1 MPSSSTPTEEKTPNG
16 GTAAADPPA
25 RAIAGA
31 ASTDTLAAAVSDNL
45 ARHAIENMSFGV
57 ALFDAS
63 SRLVLCNQSYL
74 SMYKLKPEV
83 AWSRCHL
90 RQLLEFKIMAGTF
103 FGDVDHTVERI
114 HAVIGKSETTKIIE
128 EWLDGTV
135 ISIVVTSRAGGGW
148 LATHEDVT
156 DHANAFKA
164 LHRTKNF
171 FDTIID
177 NVPAT
182 IVVKDAKTFRYLLVN
197 KKGEEFIGRAESEII
212 GKSAR
217 EIFAADAASVIEE
230 HDRAA
235 LERPKPV
242 ACESAP
248 FHSVADDAQR
258 VFTKKLIVHGADGE
272 ADYLLS
278 IIEDVTERVRAENRL
293 SHQAHHDA
301 LTGLAN
307 RVLFTQLIGEALI
320 GSSGRGEQFAIMLLD
335 LDRFKSVNDSLG
347 HPVGDELL
355 KGVAQ
360 RLETCL
366 PKEDLVA
373 RLGGDEFAIL
383 QICGREQREE
393 AIALANRVL
402 DLLASTFDID
412 GHQVI
417 TGASI
422 GIAFAPAHGTGVD
435 QLMKHADLALYQAKS
450 TGRNR
455 YCVFNTSLEKEAH
468 ARHALEL
475 DLRHAIVRGEFEM
488 YYQSIFDTATGHP
501 SGVEALVRW
510 KHPRRG
516 ILSPDQFI
524 PLAEE
529 TGLIVP
535 LGEWILHRVCRDGC
549 DLPPGIKV
557 AVNLSP
563 VQFGKGDLV
572 GTVSRALA
580 ESGFPPH
587 RLELE
592 ITESVLLHN
601 NEENISTLVALKS
614 LGVSIVLDDFGT
626 GYSSLSY
633 LRVFAFDKIKIDRS
647 FIKELSTRSDCAA
660 IVCAITSL
668 ARTLN
673 IATTAEG
680 VETHDQYRLLRAAGC
695 SLVQG
700 YLLSRPMPP
709 AELLDTDA
717 LRAVAA
723 AQFGDRPG
731 DGAPGSGIS
740 AQAQQRI

>member
-1 MPSSSTPTEEKTPNG
+1 MLSSSTPLEEKTANG
-16 GTAAADPPA
+16 ELAAADLA
-25 RAIAGA
+25 RRAVAVT
-31 ASTDTLAAAVSDNL
+31 ASTDSLAAVSDNL
-45 ARHAIENMSFGV
+45 ALQAIENMSFGV

-63 SRLVLCNQSYL
+63 SRLVLCNQPYL

-83 AWSRCHL
+83 ARSRCHL
-90 RQLLEFKIMAGTF
+90 RQLLEFKMRAGTF
-103 FGDVDHTVERI
+103 FGDVDYAIERI
-114 HAVIGKSETTKIIE
+114 HAVVGKSEATKTIE

-135 ISIVVTSRAGGGW
+135 VSIIATPRAGGGW

-197 KKGEEFIGRAESEII
+197 KKGEEFIGRTKREII

-217 EIFAADAASVIEE
+217 EIFSQDAASVIEE

-235 LERPKPV
+235 LGRAKPIGY
-242 ACESAP
+242 ESAP
-248 FHSVADDAQR
+248 FHLAGDDTER
-258 VFTKKLIVHGADGE
+258 VFTKKLIVRGAGGE

-278 IIEDVTERVRAENRL
+278 IIEDVTERVRAETRL
-293 SHQAHHDA
+293 SHQAQHDA

-307 RVLFTQLIGEALI
+307 RVLFTERIGEALTRL
-320 GSSGRGEQFAIMLLD
+320 SGLGEHFVIMLLD

-360 RLETCL
+360 RLEGCL
-366 PKEDLVA
+366 RKEDLVA

-417 TGASI
+417 TGTSI
-422 GIAFAPAHGTGVD
+422 GIAFAPAHGTDVD

-450 TGRNR
+450 AGRNR
-455 YCVFNTSLEKEAH
+455 YCVFTTSMEKEAR

-488 YYQSIFDTATGHP
+488 YYQSIFDAMTGRP

-510 KHPRRG
+510 KHPRRD
-516 ILSPDQFI
+516 IVSPGEFI

-549 DLPPGIKV
+549 DLPPGIMV

-633 LRVFAFDKIKIDRS
+633 LRVFPFDKIKIDRS

-680 VETHDQYRLLRAAGC
+680 VETHDQYQLLRAAGC

-709 AELLDTDA
+709 AELLDTEA
-717 LRAVAA
+717 LRGVAA
-723 AQFGDRPG
+723 A
-731 DGAPGSGIS
+731 
-740 AQAQQRI
+740 